1 MATMQRSDSL
11 AVQEVPEQLHT
22 ASVSA
27 SRTNVA
33 DLWHVSRPTG
43 RLGLDN
49 LHLGLIQVVMLLVLK
64 TVLNLIPLGSS
75 LANSFSSEAKTDSR
89 QVQQVQTEQGTKLKT
104 QKKRRSRKVS
114 SKAAAAAPADTGLYR
129 TAWLDQIVTN
139 FIASTE
145 PRYLKLLPDP
155 ETPPP
160 LPAMP
165 LEQWDSMYKDDAL
178 QVSCHPKM
186 KSLFAIQAKFPDVP
200 LRKLYETLIDVQKRK
215 EWDGMCADVG
225 EIEMVELGGRRG
237 SCSWIA
243 MKGMAMI
250 KAKDLCVVSVV
261 NRLPAEADGKVRI
274 TCSTTSFDHPKC
286 PPKPEYNRMK
296 LGISGFLIEDFGEGG
311 SQITQLTD
319 LSGLG
324 CEFHSLCGARRR
336 RTFGISPL
344 ALVRCTAW
352 IPSAVLRTVT
362 QTMLPKSLQRMG
374 RTAAEFDLSKS
385 RFALEGDEWLPPL
398 LGSADDSKPDSGSA
412 PAGAS
417 TEADDDVDEDV
428 DEFTDDENDDLSPV
442 ATREISTLVDQLKTL
457 TNRLSALEGGAGADG
472 KGSKWGGLL
481 GVSTMHNGSG
491 RLTVAGGA
499 AGAAIA
505 LAALSFWNRRRR

>member
-11 AVQEVPEQLHT
+11 AVQEGSK
-22 ASVSA
+22 SVLALVLSLSPLYLLLQ
-27 SRTNVA
+27 SRA
-33 DLWHVSRPTG
+33 K
-43 RLGLDN
+43 LGLDN

-64 TVLNLIPLGSS
+64 TVLNFIPLGSS
-75 LANSFSSEAKTDSR
+75 LGSSINSNAKADTHQMQR
-89 QVQQVQTEQGTKLKT
+89 VQTEQGAKLET
-104 QKKRRSRKVS
+104 RKKRRAKKAS
-114 SKAAAAAPADTGLYR
+114 SKAAATAPVNTGLYR
-129 TAWLDQIVTN
+129 AAWLDQIVTN

-160 LPAMP
+160 LPATP

-186 KSLFAIQAKFPDVP
+186 KTLFAIQAKFPDVP

-215 EWDGMCADVG
+215 EWDSMCADVG
-225 EIEMVELGGRRG
+225 EIEMVEIGGRRG
-237 SCSWIA
+237 SCSWVA

-261 NRLPAEADGKVRI
+261 NRLPEEADGKVRI

-296 LGISGFLIEDFGEGG
+296 LGVSGFLIEDFGEGG

-324 CEFHSLCGARRR
+324 S
-336 RTFGISPL
+336 
-344 ALVRCTAW
+344 W

-398 LGSADDSKPDSGSA
+398 LGSADDTKTDPASSPD
-412 PAGAS
+412 GAS
-417 TEADDDVDEDV
+417 PDIDEDGDGDDDFFTNDED
-428 DEFTDDENDDLSPV
+428 DESSPV

-457 TNRLSALEGGAGADG
+457 TNRLSALEDGAGIDG
-472 KGSKWGGLL
+472 NGSKWGALL
-481 GVSTMHNGSG
+481 GASTMQKGSG

-499 AGAAIA
+499 AGATIA
-505 LAALSFWNRRRR
+505 LAALGVWNRRRR

>member
-11 AVQEVPEQLHT
+11 AVQEGSR
-22 ASVSA
+22 SVLALVLSLSPLYLLLQ
-27 SRTNVA
+27 SR
-33 DLWHVSRPTG
+33 G

-49 LHLGLIQVVMLLVLK
+49 LHLGLIQVVMLLLLK
-64 TVLNLIPLGSS
+64 TVLNFIPLGSS

-89 QVQQVQTEQGTKLKT
+89 EVPQVQNGQDTKLKT
-104 QKKRRSRKVS
+104 QKKRRTKKVS
-114 SKAAAAAPADTGLYR
+114 SKAAAAAPVDTGLYR

-155 ETPPP
+155 GTPPTF
-160 LPAMP
+160 PAMP

-225 EIEMVELGGRRG
+225 EIETVELGGRRG

-296 LGISGFLIEDFGEGG
+296 LGVSGFLIENFGEGG

-324 CEFHSLCGARRR
+324 S
-336 RTFGISPL
+336 
-344 ALVRCTAW
+344 W

-398 LGSADDSKPDSGSA
+398 LGSADDSKPDPGSA

-417 TEADDDVDEDV
+417 TEADDDVDEDD
-428 DEFTDDENDDLSPV
+428 DEFTDDEDDELSPV